1 MPDSATRGLIHVRH
15 PLEKLFQGSKV
26 VMHGA
31 NRVERQLRRWRA
43 ADGADGSSDF
53 SDGTGRDS
61 VDGSVVKDFDVR
73 KRTNNSTHAKGSGI
87 GSLRQDGFQEFIR

>member
-1 MPDSATRGLIHVRH
+1 MPDFAARGLIHVRP

-31 NRVERQLRRWRA
+31 KRVERQLRRWGT
-43 ADGADGSSDF
+43 ADGVDGTSDFADGN
-53 SDGTGRDS
+53 GRDS

-87 GSLRQDGFQEFIR
+87 GSLRQDGFQEFIC

>member
-1 MPDSATRGLIHVRH
+1 MPDSAARRLIHVRH

-31 NRVERQLRRWRA
+31 KSVERQLRRWRV

-73 KRTNNSTHAKGSGI
+73 KGTNNSAHAEDSDI
-87 GSLRQDGFQEFIR
+87 GGLRQDGFQESIC